1 MRLTTHLHKKKAY
14 TNKGINVRIL
24 TVDNTVFEMNNLP
37 EQVDDLRF
45 CVLDNSN
52 PSEADYYFLPLVFL
66 ESFNDPALV
75 LKIGEHRI
83 MMPYNWRIL
92 IGEAEIGDLEA
103 LPLTKLNDRGF
114 QAFTFN
120 PISSF
125 RAAFMNIE
133 IEDVYQEV
141 RWYFPKLKNG
151 QLLCIPLTDGPKPV
165 CAYFVKEISRASE
178 TIDIQSIV

>member
-1 MRLTTHLHKKKAY
+1 
-14 TNKGINVRIL
+14 VRIL

-52 PSEADYYFLPLVFL
+52 PPEADYYFLPLVFL

-133 IEDVYQEV
+133 IEDVYQDV

-151 QLLCIPLTDGPKPV
+151 QLLCVPLSDGPKPV

-178 TIDIQSIV
+178 TIDIQNIV

>member
-1 MRLTTHLHKKKAY
+1 
-14 TNKGINVRIL
+14 
-24 TVDNTVFEMNNLP
+24 MNNLP
-37 EQVDDLRF
+37 DQVDDLRF

-52 PSEADYYFLPLVFL
+52 PPEADYYFLPLVFL
-66 ESFNDPALV
+66 ESFND
-75 LKIGEHRI
+75 RI

-114 QAFTFN
+114 EAFTFN
-120 PISSF
+120 PLSSF
-125 RAAFMNIE
+125 RADFLPIE
-133 IEDVYQEV
+133 IEDVYQDV

-151 QLLCIPLTDGPKPV
+151 QLLCIPISDGPKPI

-178 TIDIQSIV
+178 TIDIQNIV